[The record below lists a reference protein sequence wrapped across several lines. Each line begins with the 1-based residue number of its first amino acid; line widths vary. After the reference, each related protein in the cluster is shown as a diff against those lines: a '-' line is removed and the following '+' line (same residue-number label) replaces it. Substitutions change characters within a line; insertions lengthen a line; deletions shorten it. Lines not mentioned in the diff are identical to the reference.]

1 MQHVKLFE
9 DFSSQEDLSEEQIG
23 WLDRCTAGNWK
34 LNPSTG
40 LIDVINIFSFKC
52 NQQNLRD
59 FKGIRFGHIN
69 GGFYCDNNQLTSL
82 VGAPQT
88 VGSGFYCYD
97 NLLTSLEGAPQSVS
111 GDFYCDNNQITS
123 LKGAPQTVGGG
134 FYCTNNPV
142 PEETLSSIFA
152 LMQKGKSYQQ
162 ALEEHWPI
170 MDDNDRALMYKDL
183 KDLTPEEIRR
193 YQALGTVNR
202 IKNYL

>member
-9 DFSSQEDLSEEQIG
+9 DFSSQETLSEDQIN

-40 LIDVINIFSFKC
+40 LIDVINIFSFDC
-52 NQQNLRD
+52 NQQDLTD

-69 GGFYCDNNQLTSL
+69 GGFYCDNNQI
-82 VGAPQT
+82 
-88 VGSGFYCYD
+88 
-97 NLLTSLEGAPQSVS
+97 TSLE
-111 GDFYCDNNQITS
+111 
-123 LKGAPQTVGGG
+123 GAPQTVGGG

-152 LMQKGKSYQQ
+152 LMKKRKSYQQ

-183 KDLTPEEIRR
+183 KDLTPDEIRR
-193 YQALGTVNR
+193 YEALATVSR
-202 IKNYL
+202 IKGYL